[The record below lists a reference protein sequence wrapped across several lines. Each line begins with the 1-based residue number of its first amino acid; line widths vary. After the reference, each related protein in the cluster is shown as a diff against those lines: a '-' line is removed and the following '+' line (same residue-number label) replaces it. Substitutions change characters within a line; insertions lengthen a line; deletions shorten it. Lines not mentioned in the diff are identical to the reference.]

1 MMNDDEPQPNLESLK
16 AEHRRLDL
24 EIQALGSE
32 FGPDALQ
39 IARLKKR
46 KLQIKDRIQQLVDAS
61 IPDIIA

>member
-1 MMNDDEPQPNLESLK
+1 MNDDEPQPNLESLK
-16 AEHRRLDL
+16 AEHRRLDD
-24 EIQALGSE
+24 EIQTLGSE

-46 KLQIKDRIQQLVDAS
+46 KLLIKDRIQQMVDAS